1 MERASMKGGGEG
13 RSREAAGVWGP
24 GKARCVFQ
32 EVAHA
37 AADRGKGQGLEEEG
51 VPGHG
56 RALTQ
61 RPRGSRSR
69 KVTLSDLHFMF

>member
-1 MERASMKGGGEG
+1 M
-13 RSREAAGVWGP
+13 WGP

-61 RPRGSRSR
+61 SPGKPLGVLGQEKLTR
-69 KVTLSDLHFMF
+69 SDLHFMF